1 VPGLRSLRNRL
12 ALIFALIIAGAIG
25 TIYLSVTPRLEASL
39 TSQRLNSLTAD
50 SKRYIG
56 RIANVLPAKA
66 LPPLPPDASRKVR
79 RARDKVVKDER
90 QHRVGVTRRVADL
103 SGAEVVVYTT
113 APQGP
118 LSVADSKVGGGVSTR
133 DVGDLAVRAID
144 SKREVAA
151 TGPTGAGRQAM
162 VAQPTFDDDGKVTG
176 AAVFATSLSDVQ
188 DNVGLIRRQVLLSG
202 GIALVIAVLAG
213 YLVARALAARVKR
226 LERAARKVAAGD
238 FSQPIRADSDDE
250 LGRLAAAFDDM
261 QNQLARLDRARKQF
275 IASASHELRT
285 PIFSLGGFLELLA
298 DEDLDEETRRQ
309 FLDQIRGQVER
320 MRNLSVELLDLSR
333 LEAGALELRPE
344 PTDVGQ
350 LAREVA
356 AEFTPAAARH
366 DSEVTL
372 DLRPEPI
379 ELECDPERVAQVL
392 RILLDNALRH
402 TPPGTGVRV
411 SAARSNGHVRLEVSD
426 QGLGIKRQNMPHI
439 FEPFFTSN
447 EEAQGAGLGL
457 AIARELADR
466 MHGRLSVRSIPGA
479 TTFSL
484 VLPA

>member
-12 ALIFALIIAGAIG
+12 AVIFALIILGAIG

-39 TSQRLNSLTAD
+39 TAQTLDRVRSTAEQRTPEVAQFL
-50 SKRYIG
+50 Y
-56 RIANVLPAKA
+56 P
-66 LPPLPPDASRKVR
+66 
-79 RARDKVVKDER
+79 ARDLFPEDEVPKTENGETDEG
-90 QHRVGVTRRVADL
+90 RVRAEREKRTRAFAERIGTEIIIVSAPKAGPFLFTDSTPDGGATSRDVQEVTREAL
-103 SGAEVVVYTT
+103 ET
-113 APQGP
+113 
-118 LSVADSKVGGGVSTR
+118 
-133 DVGDLAVRAID
+133 
-144 SKREVAA
+144 
-151 TGPTGAGRQAM
+151 GRQASRV
-162 VAQPTFDDDGKVTG
+162 VATANGRQAISAELVDDENVEGRYV
-176 AAVFATSLSDVQ
+176 AVFVDSLADVQ
-188 DNVGLIRRQVLLSG
+188 DNVELIRRQVLIAG
-202 GIALVIAVLAG
+202 GIALVIAILAG
-213 YLVARALAARVKR
+213 YLVARALSARVKR
-226 LERAARKVAAGD
+226 LERAARKVAGGD
-238 FSQPIRADSDDE
+238 FSQRIRADSDDE

-261 QNQLARLDRARKQF
+261 QAQLARLDRARKQF

-285 PIFSLGGFLELLA
+285 PIFSLSGFLELLA
-298 DEDLDEETRRQ
+298 DEDLDEETRRA
-309 FLDQIRGQVER
+309 FLEQLRGQVDR
-320 MRNLSVELLDLSR
+320 MHRLAVELLDLSR

-356 AEFTPAAARH
+356 AEFTPVAARH
-366 DSEVTL
+366 QSDVTL

-426 QGLGIKRQNMPHI
+426 RGLGINHQNMPHI

-447 EEAQGAGLGL
+447 EQAQGAGLGL
-457 AIARELADR
+457 AIARELAER
-466 MHGRLSVRSIPGA
+466 MHGRLTVRSGPGK

-484 VLPA
+484 VLPS

>member
-1 VPGLRSLRNRL
+1 MPGLRSLRNRL
-12 ALIFALIIAGAIG
+12 AVIFALIILGAIG
-25 TIYLSVTPRLEASL
+25 TIYLSVTPRLQATL
-39 TSQRLNSLTAD
+39 TKQRLDGLDTRSRQYAP
-50 SKRYIG
+50 SV
-56 RIANVLPAKA
+56 VLA
-66 LPPLPPDASRKVR
+66 LQQATNDASGGNRRTEAARIKTAREKAVRKF
-79 RARDKVVKDER
+79 AEKVATEILVVAVEKAGPF
-90 QHRVGVTRRVADL
+90 VVT
-103 SGAEVVVYTT
+103 
-113 APQGP
+113 
-118 LSVADSKVGGGVSTR
+118 DSTPDGGVSQTDVQGVVGQALETR
-133 DVGDLAVRAID
+133 RQARVTLG
-144 SKREVAA
+144 
-151 TGPTGAGRQAM
+151 GGAGRQAV
-162 VAQPTFDDDGKVTG
+162 VAQPYPEGKKHV
-176 AAVFATSLSDVQ
+176 AWVIVFADSLADVE
-188 DNVGLIRRQVLLSG
+188 DNVALIRRQVLISG

-226 LERAARKVAAGD
+226 LERAARKVASGD
-238 FSQPIRADSDDE
+238 FSQPIRADSVDE

-261 QNQLARLDRARKQF
+261 QAQLARLDRARKQF

-309 FLDQIRGQVER
+309 FLDQIRGQVDR

-356 AEFTPAAARH
+356 AEFTPAAVRH
-366 DSEVTL
+366 ESDVTL
-372 DLRPEPI
+372 DLRPDPI

-426 QGLGIKRQNMPHI
+426 KGLGIKRQNMPHI

-457 AIARELADR
+457 AIARELAER
-466 MHGRLSVRSIPGA
+466 MHGRLSVRSGPGE

-484 VLPA
+484 VLPT

>member
-12 ALIFALIIAGAIG
+12 AVIFALIILGAIG

-39 TSQRLNSLTAD
+39 TAQRLNGLVVD
-50 SKRYIG
+50 SKKYLP
-56 RIANVLPAKA
+56 RIARVLPADAGPQPKTTDRKA
-66 LPPLPPDASRKVR
+66 LKVYAENAKNAKQRRDSAARRTADA
-79 RARDKVVKDER
+79 A
-90 QHRVGVTRRVADL
+90 
-103 SGAEVVVYTT
+103 GAEVLVYTV
-113 APQGP
+113 AEAGP
-118 LSVADSKVGGGVSTR
+118 FLVSDSKQGGGVTGD
-133 DVGDLAVRAID
+133 DVLDLAVRAIR
-144 SKREVAA
+144 SRHETTA
-151 TGPTGAGRQAM
+151 TGPTSAGRQAL
-162 VAQPTFDDDGKVTG
+162 VAQPTFDAAHRVTG
-176 AAVFATSLSDVQ
+176 AAVFADSLSDVQ
-188 DNVGLIRRQVLLSG
+188 DNVALIRRQVLLSG
-202 GIALVIAVLAG
+202 GIALAIAVLAG

-226 LERAARKVAAGD
+226 LERAARKVASGD
-238 FSQPIRADSDDE
+238 FSQPIRADSEDE

-309 FLDQIRGQVER
+309 FLDQIRGQVDR
-320 MRNLSVELLDLSR
+320 LRNLSVELLDLSR

-356 AEFTPAAARH
+356 AEFTPAATQH
-366 DSEVTL
+366 ESQVTL
-372 DLRPEPI
+372 DLRPEPV

-426 QGLGIKRQNMPHI
+426 RGLGIKRENMPHI

-447 EEAQGAGLGL
+447 EQAQGAGLGL

-466 MHGRLSVRSIPGA
+466 MHGRLTVRSIPGA

-484 VLPA
+484 VLPS